1 MARLDGKI
9 ALITGG
15 ASGFGAATAKIF
27 YLEWAKVV
35 LTDKNVTGVKSVA
48 TEIGSLAPSLA
59 HDVSLEED
67 WDRVIKEAISM
78 HGRIDILM
86 NNAGVMGTGA
96 PQDIEH
102 MSLAEWKFVQDI
114 NSNGV
119 FLGCRAVIREMKNT
133 GGGSIINISST
144 AGIRAAPDIAA
155 YGASKGAVRQ
165 LTKSVAAYCGLKGY
179 NIRCN
184 SIHPGMVRTPLGE
197 AVLKLYGDLE
207 NSAKNRTRSVPLGRL
222 GTVEDVAYAAL
233 YLASD
238 EARYINSNE
247 LFVDGGMLGGGTLGG

>member
-1 MARLDGKI
+1 MVHDVTVEKDWSHVVDEILTIHGRLD
-9 ALITGG
+9 T
-15 ASGFGAATAKIF
+15 
-27 YLEWAKVV
+27 
-35 LTDKNVTGVKSVA
+35 
-48 TEIGSLAPSLA
+48 
-59 HDVSLEED
+59 
-67 WDRVIKEAISM
+67 
-78 HGRIDILM
+78 LM

-96 PQDIEH
+96 LQDIEH
-102 MSLAEWKFVQDI
+102 MSLDEWKFVQAV
-114 NSNGV
+114 NSDGV
-119 FLGCRAVIREMKNT
+119 FLGCRAVIQAMKDT

-207 NSAKNRTRSVPLGRL
+207 ESAEKRTKSVPLGRL
-222 GTVEDVAYAAL
+222 GEVDDVAYAAL

-247 LFVDGGMLGGGTLGG
+247 LFVDGGMLGGGALGG

>member
-1 MARLDGKI
+1 MARLNGKI

-15 ASGFGAATAKIF
+15 ASGFGAASGKLFAQ
-27 YLEWAKVV
+27 EGAKVV
-35 LTDKNVTGVKSVA
+35 LTDNNGNGVKAVA
-48 TEIGSLAPSLA
+48 QEIGEAASSIT
-59 HDVSLEED
+59 HDVTSEEN
-67 WDRVIKEAISM
+67 WTRVVADTVAM
-78 HGRIDILM
+78 HGKLDILM

-96 PQDIEH
+96 PQDIEN
-102 MSLAEWKFVQDI
+102 MSLKEWKFVQEI
-114 NSNGV
+114 NSDGV
-119 FLGCRAVIREMKNT
+119 FLGCRAVIQAMKNN

-144 AGIRAAPDIAA
+144 AGFRATPGIAA

-165 LTKSVAAYCGLKGY
+165 LTKSVAAYCGRKGY

-197 AVLKLYGDLE
+197 AVLKYYGELE
-207 NSAKNRTRSVPLGRL
+207 ESAKKRTESVPLGRL
-222 GTVEDVAYAAL
+222 GEVEDVAYAAL

-247 LFVDGGMLGGGTLGG
+247 LVVDGGMLGGG

>member
-15 ASGFGAATAKIF
+15 ASGFGAASGKIF
-27 YLEWAKVV
+27 AREGAKVV
-35 LTDKNVTGVKSVA
+35 LTDKNADGAQAVA
-48 TEIGSLAPSLA
+48 QEIANAASAMS
-59 HDVSLEED
+59 HNVVLEDD
-67 WDRVIKEAISM
+67 WKRVVADTLDM
-78 HGRIDILM
+78 HGKLDILM

-96 PQDIEH
+96 PQDIEN
-102 MSLAEWKFVQDI
+102 MSLDEWKFVQEI
-114 NSNGV
+114 NSDGV
-119 FLGCRAVIREMKNT
+119 FLGCRAVIQAMKDS

-144 AGIRAAPDIAA
+144 AGFRATPGIAA

-165 LTKSVAAYCGLKGY
+165 LTKSVAAYCGRKGY

-197 AVLKLYGDLE
+197 AVLKYYGELE
-207 NSAKNRTRSVPLGRL
+207 ERAQKRAESVPLGTL
-222 GTVEDVAYAAL
+222 GEVEDVAYAAL

-238 EARYINSNE
+238 EARYINSSE
-247 LFVDGGMLGGGTLGG
+247 LIVDGGMLGGG

>member
-15 ASGFGAATAKIF
+15 ASGFGAASGKIF
-27 YLEWAKVV
+27 AREGAKVV
-35 LTDKNVTGVKSVA
+35 LTDKNAEGAQAVA
-48 TEIGSLAPSLA
+48 QEIANAASAMS
-59 HDVSLEED
+59 HDVVSED
-67 WDRVIKEAISM
+67 DWKRVVADTLDM
-78 HGRIDILM
+78 HGKLDILM

-96 PQDIEH
+96 PQDIEN
-102 MSLAEWKFVQDI
+102 MSLDEWKFVQEI
-114 NSNGV
+114 NSDGV
-119 FLGCRAVIREMKNT
+119 FLGCRAVIQAMKDS

-144 AGIRAAPDIAA
+144 AGFRATPGIAA

-165 LTKSVAAYCGLKGY
+165 LTKSVAAYCGRKGY

-197 AVLKLYGDLE
+197 AVLKYYGELE
-207 NSAKNRTRSVPLGRL
+207 ERAQKRAESVPLGTL
-222 GTVEDVAYAAL
+222 GEVEDVAYASL

-238 EARYINSNE
+238 EARYINSSE
-247 LFVDGGMLGGGTLGG
+247 LIVDGGMLGGG